1 MREDTFIAYH
11 MILGHLEKWEKS
23 NEKSAPTHQE
33 VQNTAKRLCEKAEKH
48 FLAPGDKE
56 CFKTMVQISKE
67 VKTKETN
74 LFQCDQYEHYMRSLN
89 HIAGLLGAEISKK
102 QIDFYNLLTFDYPLL
117 LPLDKKDNPVFE
129 KALREW
135 DQIPFTWMHKPGDV
149 YRGKELKEVC
159 MMGLYSPLNDSLN
172 CHGQQR
178 KNLNLEKRITSA
190 DVTQQLK
197 PIKVNKC

>member
-48 FLAPGDKE
+48 FLAPEDKE

-102 QIDFYNLLTFDYPLL
+102 QIDFYYLLTFDYPLL

-172 CHGQQR
+172 CHGQQQ
-178 KNLNLEKRITSA
+178 KNLNKLT
-190 DVTQQLK
+190 
-197 PIKVNKC
+197 VN